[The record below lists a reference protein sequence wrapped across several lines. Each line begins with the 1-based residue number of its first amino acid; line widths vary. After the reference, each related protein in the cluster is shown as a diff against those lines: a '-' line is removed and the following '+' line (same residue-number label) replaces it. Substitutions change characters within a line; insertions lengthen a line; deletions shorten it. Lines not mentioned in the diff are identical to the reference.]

1 MGDVQSGGMG
11 FDTRIDTF
19 MGEICAILKIRC
31 QDQDQAQEDL
41 LQEGINMHSEKTTIR
56 LVAVD
61 MDGTLLH
68 DDKSISD
75 YTLDV
80 LRRIVKKGVILV
92 PASGRPIGGMKEA
105 VLNNVDGIQ
114 YAICSNGAMLMDVPE
129 EKSICETGIPTEKAV
144 EAIAYLEQFPVIT
157 ARFVPSSVE
166 RTHLPSCF
174 STDKGTFR
182 AEGWEKT
189 GLSEKYPYIR
199 FSEGNV
205 KDLGAFLRTSGVK
218 VMKMGAFVLKDGLA
232 QELLEKGSPIPGI
245 VFLRTGDG
253 IIELNSV
260 DASKGNALCT
270 LCKKLGIS
278 MENVL
283 AIGDNENDISMLQ
296 AAGISVA
303 MENAEDDVKQAAKF
317 VAGHNEED
325 GAAHFLEEWV
335 L

>member
-1 MGDVQSGGMG
+1 
-11 FDTRIDTF
+11 
-19 MGEICAILKIRC
+19 
-31 QDQDQAQEDL
+31 
-41 LQEGINMHSEKTTIR
+41 MHSEKTTIR
-56 LVAVD
+56 LAAVD

-114 YAICSNGAMLMDVPE
+114 YAICSNGAMLMDVQK
-129 EKSICETGIPTEKAV
+129 EKSISETGIPIEKAL
-144 EAIAYLEQFPVIT
+144 EALTYLEQFPV
-157 ARFVPSSVE
+157 AVYV
-166 RTHLPSCF
+166 H
-174 STDKGTFR
+174 TDRGTFR

-205 KDLGAFLRTSGVK
+205 KNLRKFLRTSRVN
-218 VMKMGAFVLKDGLA
+218 VMKMGAYILTDNLA
-232 QELLEKGSPIPGI
+232 QKLLEKGSPIPGI
-245 VFLRTGDG
+245 AFLRSGDG
-253 IIELNSV
+253 IIELNSTN
-260 DASKGNALCT
+260 ASKGNALCI
-270 LCKKLGIS
+270 LCEKLGIQL
-278 MENVL
+278 ENVL

-296 AAGISVA
+296 AAGISAA

-317 VAGHNEED
+317 VAGNNEED

>member
-1 MGDVQSGGMG
+1 
-11 FDTRIDTF
+11 

-144 EAIAYLEQFPVIT
+144 EAIAYLEQFPVAVYAIQT
-157 ARFVPSSVE
+157 KVLS
-166 RTHLPSCF
+166 
-174 STDKGTFR
+174 GQR
-182 AEGWEKT
+182 AGRKQ
-189 GLSEKYPYIR
+189 GFLRNILISGSAK
-199 FSEGNV
+199 GNV

>member
-1 MGDVQSGGMG
+1 
-11 FDTRIDTF
+11 
-19 MGEICAILKIRC
+19 
-31 QDQDQAQEDL
+31 
-41 LQEGINMHSEKTTIR
+41 MHNKKPTIY

-68 DDKSISD
+68 NDKSISD
-75 YTLDV
+75 YTINV
-80 LRRIVKKGVILV
+80 LRKIVEKGILLV
-92 PASGRPIGGMKEA
+92 PASGRPLNGMKAA
-105 VLNNVDGIQ
+105 VLNNVKGIK
-114 YAICSNGAMLMDVPE
+114 YAICSNGAMLMDVQK
-129 EKSICETGIPTEKAV
+129 EKSISETGIPIEKAL
-144 EAIAYLEQFPVIT
+144 EALTYLEQFPV
-157 ARFVPSSVE
+157 AVYV
-166 RTHLPSCF
+166 H
-174 STDKGTFR
+174 TDRGTFR

-199 FSEGNV
+199 FSEGTV
-205 KDLGAFLRTSGVK
+205 KNLGEFLRTSGVN
-218 VMKMGAFVLKDGLA
+218 VMKMGAYILTDELA
-232 QELLEKGSPIPGI
+232 QKLLEKGSLIPDI

-253 IIELNSV
+253 IIELNSIH
-260 DASKGNALCT
+260 ASKGNALCT

-296 AAGISVA
+296 AAGISAA

-325 GAAHFLEEWV
+325 GAAHFLEKWV

>member
-1 MGDVQSGGMG
+1 
-11 FDTRIDTF
+11 
-19 MGEICAILKIRC
+19 
-31 QDQDQAQEDL
+31 
-41 LQEGINMHSEKTTIR
+41 MHNKKPTIY

-68 DDKSISD
+68 NDKSISD
-75 YTLDV
+75 YTINV
-80 LRRIVKKGVILV
+80 LRKIVEKGILLV
-92 PASGRPIGGMKEA
+92 PASGRPLNGMKAA
-105 VLNNVDGIQ
+105 VLNNVKGIK
-114 YAICSNGAMLMDVPE
+114 YAICSNGAMLMDVQK
-129 EKSICETGIPTEKAV
+129 EKSISETGIPIEKAL
-144 EAIAYLEQFPVIT
+144 EALTYLEQFPV
-157 ARFVPSSVE
+157 AVYV
-166 RTHLPSCF
+166 H
-174 STDKGTFR
+174 TDRGTFR
-182 AEGWEKT
+182 EEGWEKT

>member
-1 MGDVQSGGMG
+1 
-11 FDTRIDTF
+11 
-19 MGEICAILKIRC
+19 
-31 QDQDQAQEDL
+31 
-41 LQEGINMHSEKTTIR
+41 MHNKKPTIY

-68 DDKSISD
+68 NDKSISD
-75 YTLDV
+75 YTINV
-80 LRRIVKKGVILV
+80 LRKIVEKGILLV
-92 PASGRPIGGMKEA
+92 PASGRPLNGMKAA
-105 VLNNVDGIQ
+105 VLNNVKGIK
-114 YAICSNGAMLMDVPE
+114 YAICSNGAMLMDVQK
-129 EKSICETGIPTEKAV
+129 EKSISETGIPTEKALK
-144 EAIAYLEQFPVIT
+144 ALAYLEQFPV
-157 ARFVPSSVE
+157 AVYV
-166 RTHLPSCF
+166 H
-174 STDKGTFR
+174 TDKGTFR

-205 KDLGAFLRTSGVK
+205 KNLGEFLKTSGVN
-218 VMKMGAFVLKDGLA
+218 VMKMGAFVLTDELA
-232 QELLEKGSPIPGI
+232 QKLLEKGSPIPGI
-245 VFLRTGDG
+245 AFLRTGDG
-253 IIELNSV
+253 IIELNSTN
-260 DASKGNALCT
+260 ASKGNALYI
-270 LCKKLGIS
+270 LCKKLGIQL
-278 MENVL
+278 ENVL

>member
-1 MGDVQSGGMG
+1 M
-11 FDTRIDTF
+11 
-19 MGEICAILKIRC
+19 
-31 QDQDQAQEDL
+31 
-41 LQEGINMHSEKTTIR
+41 
-56 LVAVD
+56 
-61 MDGTLLH
+61 
-68 DDKSISD
+68 
-75 YTLDV
+75 
-80 LRRIVKKGVILV
+80 
-92 PASGRPIGGMKEA
+92 
-105 VLNNVDGIQ
+105 
-114 YAICSNGAMLMDVPE
+114 
-129 EKSICETGIPTEKAV
+129 
-144 EAIAYLEQFPVIT
+144 EAIAYLEQFPV
-157 ARFVPSSVE
+157 AVYA
-166 RTHLPSCF
+166 H
-174 STDKGTFR
+174 TDKGTFR

-218 VMKMGAFVLKDGLA
+218 SDENGCFCLKKMDWHRNFWK
-232 QELLEKGSPIPGI
+232 KGSPIPGI

-303 MENAEDDVKQAAKF
+303 MEKRRR
-317 VAGHNEED
+317 
-325 GAAHFLEEWV
+325 
-335 L
+335 

>member
-11 FDTRIDTF
+11 IDTF

-129 EKSICETGIPTEKAV
+129 EKSICETGIP
-144 EAIAYLEQFPVIT
+144 
-157 ARFVPSSVE
+157 
-166 RTHLPSCF
+166 
-174 STDKGTFR
+174 TDKGTFR

>member
-1 MGDVQSGGMG
+1 
-11 FDTRIDTF
+11 
-19 MGEICAILKIRC
+19 
-31 QDQDQAQEDL
+31 
-41 LQEGINMHSEKTTIR
+41 
-56 LVAVD
+56 
-61 MDGTLLH
+61 
-68 DDKSISD
+68 
-75 YTLDV
+75 
-80 LRRIVKKGVILV
+80 
-92 PASGRPIGGMKEA
+92 MKAA
-105 VLNNVDGIQ
+105 VLNNVKGIK
-114 YAICSNGAMLMDVPE
+114 YAICSNGAMLMDVQK
-129 EKSICETGIPTEKAV
+129 EKSISETGIPIEKAL
-144 EAIAYLEQFPVIT
+144 EALTYLEQFPV
-157 ARFVPSSVE
+157 AVYV
-166 RTHLPSCF
+166 H
-174 STDKGTFR
+174 TDRGTFR

>member
-1 MGDVQSGGMG
+1 
-11 FDTRIDTF
+11 
-19 MGEICAILKIRC
+19 
-31 QDQDQAQEDL
+31 
-41 LQEGINMHSEKTTIR
+41 MHSEKTTIR
-56 LVAVD
+56 LAAVD

-144 EAIAYLEQFPVIT
+144 EAIAYLEQFPV
-157 ARFVPSSVE
+157 AVYA
-166 RTHLPSCF
+166 H
-174 STDKGTFR
+174 TDKGTFR
-182 AEGWEKT
+182 AALWA
-189 GLSEKYPYIR
+189 YIR

>member
-1 MGDVQSGGMG
+1 
-11 FDTRIDTF
+11 
-19 MGEICAILKIRC
+19 
-31 QDQDQAQEDL
+31 
-41 LQEGINMHSEKTTIR
+41 MHNKKPTIY

-68 DDKSISD
+68 NDKSISD
-75 YTLDV
+75 YTINV
-80 LRRIVKKGVILV
+80 LRKIVEKGILLV
-92 PASGRPIGGMKEA
+92 PASGRPLNGMKAA
-105 VLNNVDGIQ
+105 VLNNVKGIK
-114 YAICSNGAMLMDVPE
+114 YAICSNGAMLMDVQK
-129 EKSICETGIPTEKAV
+129 EKSISETGIPTEKALK
-144 EAIAYLEQFPVIT
+144 ALAYLEQFPV
-157 ARFVPSSVE
+157 AVYV
-166 RTHLPSCF
+166 H
-174 STDKGTFR
+174 TDKGTFR

-205 KDLGAFLRTSGVK
+205 KNLGEFLRTSGVK

-296 AAGISVA
+296 AAGISAA

-325 GAAHFLEEWV
+325 GAARFLEEWV